1 LEPEI
6 SFVILDP
13 LAPVSITPPATT
25 LPSVSVAHPTVHPNS
40 SAFNASCTGCVI
52 EAYHP
57 ITTFYNVSDKTNPNP
72 WTSVVVTETILTQ
85 FITYL
90 EGSTVET
97 VVTETQT
104 VNQTKTVVGQ
114 NQTITHTTPS
124 LTLTPT
130 PGVFLTVPA
139 GPTYVIY
146 PSIFGALDEQ
156 ISSVVNAITST
167 MEYCVADPSELPKWQ
182 PTMTNDWN
190 YFIQTYTT
198 SVPTAPKSNRGRP
211 VPLPSVLLSYLDANP
226 AIRSFFK
233 GSKIATC
240 TQYPTNGGQEV
251 TTSRAPTQPDG
262 GCK

>member
-1 LEPEI
+1 
-6 SFVILDP
+6 
-13 LAPVSITPPATT
+13 
-25 LPSVSVAHPTVHPNS
+25 
-40 SAFNASCTGCVI
+40 
-52 EAYHP
+52 
-57 ITTFYNVSDKTNPNP
+57 
-72 WTSVVVTETILTQ
+72 
-85 FITYL
+85 
-90 EGSTVET
+90 
-97 VVTETQT
+97 
-104 VNQTKTVVGQ
+104 
-114 NQTITHTTPS
+114 
-124 LTLTPT
+124 
-130 PGVFLTVPA
+130 
-139 GPTYVIY
+139 
-146 PSIFGALDEQ
+146 
-156 ISSVVNAITST
+156 

-198 SVPTAPKSNRGRP
+198 SVPTVPKSNKGRP